1 MQRRTK
7 TRPAT
12 ISKISRLLIV
22 IVAASSLLIVAGCSS
37 SLSEVSQQV
46 PDESPQEKEQV
57 QAESPAEAMQQLEE
71 LARSY
76 VTEMYELKG
85 LEKPSEADLK
95 AISGEICSDI
105 RNGGNGIYFHTTYG
119 PSGSNSAGIASAL
132 NYAYATVATCNLTSS
147 FAEGNSTRELML
159 SVLIAHVGVDSSNT
173 VPGTMN
179 CSDGTTSN
187 AVGSQGACSWHG
199 GVDG

>member
-7 TRPAT
+7 TRPAKV
-12 ISKISRLLIV
+12 SKISRLLIV
-22 IVAASSLLIVAGCSS
+22 IVAAFSLLIVAGCSS
-37 SLSEVSQQV
+37 SLSEASQQV
-46 PDESPQEKEQV
+46 TDETPQEKQV
-57 QAESPAEAMQQLEE
+57 QAESPAGAMQQLEE

-132 NYAYATVATCNLTSS
+132 NYAYATVATCDLTSS

-159 SVLIAHVGVDSSNT
+159 SVLIAYIGVDSSNT
-173 VPGTMN
+173 APGTVN

-199 GVDG
+199 GLSG